1 MIHAAVAG
9 LGWWGTQI
17 VRSLAG
23 SKEIKVVRA
32 VEPDC
37 EAHAAFAAQHG
48 LALSGSLTEALADPE
63 VDAVILCTPQELHT
77 EQVLASARA
86 GKHVFCEKPLAMTRA
101 NAELSVAACRE
112 AGVVLGVGHERR
124 FEPAMRRL
132 RALIDEGRL
141 GTLLHAEGNF
151 SHDKLAHLKPGDWR
165 VDPRYPT
172 AFTGMGIHLTDA
184 FLDLFGPVTEVY
196 AAAARLVSERPNGD
210 FVSVQLRAASGATGF
225 VSAIL
230 ETPLYIGFRVFGS
243 QGWAEIS
250 NASHPD
256 TPGPAR
262 LSVHYRD
269 GKRETKEFAW
279 ENAVLLNLEAF
290 ARAIGG
296 TSPYPVTDQQKI
308 GNVAILEAVAQSV
321 ASGAPVRIQG

>member
-17 VRSLAG
+17 VRSLTG
-23 SKEIKVVRA
+23 SKQIKVIRA
-32 VEPDC
+32 IEPDC
-37 EAHAAFAAQHG
+37 AAHAGFAAQHG
-48 LALSGSLTEALADPE
+48 LVLSAGLSEALADPE
-63 VDAVILCTPQELHT
+63 VDAVILCSPQELHT

-101 NAELSVAACRE
+101 NAESSVAACRE

-165 VDPRYPT
+165 ADPRYPM

-196 AAAARLVSERPNGD
+196 ATAARLVSQRTNGD
-210 FVSVQLRAASGATGF
+210 LVSVQLRAASGATGF

-262 LSVHYRD
+262 LTLQYRD
-269 GKRETKEFAW
+269 GNRDTEEFAW

-290 ARAIGG
+290 ARAIRGI
-296 TSPYPVTDQQKI
+296 SPYPFTDQQKI
-308 GNVAILEAVAQSV
+308 GNVAVLEAVAQSV
-321 ASGAPVRIQG
+321 ASGAAVRIQS

>member
-9 LGWWGTQI
+9 LGWWGKQI
-17 VRSLAG
+17 VRSLTG

-37 EAHAAFAAQHG
+37 AAHAAFAAEHG
-48 LALSGSLTEALADPE
+48 LPLSSGLTEALGDPK

-77 EQVLASARA
+77 EQVLAAAGA

-101 NAELSVAACRE
+101 NAELSVAACSA

-151 SHDKLAHLKPGDWR
+151 SHDKLAYLKPGDWR

-196 AAAARLVSERPNGD
+196 AAAVRLVSERPNGD

-225 VSAIL
+225 ISAIL

-250 NASHPD
+250 TASHPD
-256 TPGPAR
+256 TPGPATLR
-262 LSVHYRD
+262 VQYRD
-269 GKRETKEFAW
+269 GNRETEEFGW

-290 ARAIGG
+290 ARAIRG
-296 TSPYPVTDQQKI
+296 TQPYPFTDQQKI
-308 GNVAILEAVAQSV
+308 GNVAVLEAVAQSV
-321 ASGAPVRIQG
+321 ASGAPVPIRS